1 MTKAILLDIEGT
13 TTPVNFVHKV
23 LFPYSRERVNSFVA
37 MHFGELRSEI
47 EQLVD
52 ESSHDDKYT
61 VPVDPLEPGSVAAYL
76 ENLIDTDRK
85 STPLKSIQGKIW
97 QDGYRTGE
105 LISQVYD
112 DVPPA
117 LERWAAA
124 DKEVSIYSS
133 GSALAQRMLFRHTN
147 RGDLTD
153 HISDYF
159 DTNVGAKREPE
170 SYETIAARMG
180 YLPREIT
187 FLSDVPEELDA
198 AASIG
203 MACVLVDRPG
213 HAERS
218 PEIKY
223 KRVSTFDDLG

>member
-1 MTKAILLDIEGT
+1 MKAILLDIEGT
-13 TTPVNFVHKV
+13 TTPIDFVKNV

-37 MHFGELRSEI
+37 MHFGELRKEI
-47 EQLVD
+47 DELVD
-52 ESSHDDKYT
+52 ESSHDEKYT

-76 ENLIDTDRK
+76 EHLIDTDRK

-97 QDGYRTGE
+97 QEGYRTGE
-105 LISQVYD
+105 LLAQVFD

-117 LERWAAA
+117 LERWSV
-124 DKEVSIYSS
+124 DGKEVAIYSS
-133 GSALAQRMLFRHTN
+133 GSALAQRMLFRHTDK
-147 RGDLTD
+147 GDLTD

-170 SYETIAARMG
+170 SYETIASRMG

-187 FLSDVPEELDA
+187 FLSDVPEELAA

-213 HAERS
+213 HPERD
-218 PEIKY
+218 PALKF
-223 KRVSTFDDLG
+223 KRVSSFSELG

>member
-1 MTKAILLDIEGT
+1 MKAVLLDIEGT
-13 TTPVNFVHKV
+13 TTPVDFVHKV
-23 LFPYSRERVNSFVA
+23 LFPYSRERVGSFVA
-37 MHFGELRSEI
+37 MHFDHLHPEI
-47 EQLVD
+47 EQLID

-76 ENLIDTDRK
+76 EHLIDTDRK

-97 QDGYRTGE
+97 QEGYRTRE
-105 LISQVYD
+105 LLSQVYD

-117 LERWAAA
+117 LERWSAA
-124 DKEVSIYSS
+124 DKEISIYSS
-133 GSALAQRMLFRHTN
+133 GSALAQRMLFRNTN
-147 RGDLTD
+147 MGDLTD
-153 HISDYF
+153 YISDYF

-203 MACVLVDRPG
+203 MACILVNRPG
-213 HAERS
+213 HPERG
-218 PEIKY
+218 PELKF
-223 KRVSTFDDLG
+223 KRVSSFSELD

>member
-13 TTPVNFVHKV
+13 TTPMDFVKKV
-23 LFPYSRERVNSFVA
+23 LFPYSRERVNSYVA
-37 MHFGELRSEI
+37 MHFGELRKEI
-47 EQLVD
+47 DQLVD
-52 ESSHDDKYT
+52 ESSHGDSYT

-76 ENLIDTDRK
+76 EHLIDTDRK

-97 QDGYRTGE
+97 QEGYRSGE
-105 LISQVYD
+105 LVSQVYD

-117 LERWAAA
+117 LEGWAAA
-124 DKEVSIYSS
+124 GKEIAIYSS
-133 GSALAQRMLFRHTN
+133 GSALAQRLLFRHTD
-147 RGDLTD
+147 RGDLTPY
-153 HISDYF
+153 ISDYF

-187 FLSDVPEELDA
+187 FFSDVPEELDA

-203 MACVLVDRPG
+203 MVSILVDRPG
-213 HAERS
+213 YPERG
-218 PEIKY
+218 PEVKF
-223 KRVSTFDDLG
+223 KRVSSFPRSD

>member
-1 MTKAILLDIEGT
+1 MKAILLDIEGT
-13 TTPVNFVHKV
+13 TTPVNFVHEV

-76 ENLIDTDRK
+76 EHLIDKDRK
-85 STPLKSIQGKIW
+85 STPLKSIQGKMW
-97 QDGYRTGE
+97 QEGYRSGE
-105 LISQVYD
+105 LLAQIFD

-124 DKEVSIYSS
+124 DKEIAIYSS
-133 GSALAQRMLFRHTN
+133 GSALAQRLLFRHTDK
-147 RGDLTD
+147 GDLTSF
-153 HISDYF
+153 ISDYF

-187 FLSDVPEELDA
+187 FISDVPEELDA

-203 MACVLVDRPG
+203 MGCVLVDRPG
-213 HAERS
+213 HPERG
-218 PEIKY
+218 PELKY
-223 KRVSTFDDLG
+223 KRVTSFSELD

>member
-1 MTKAILLDIEGT
+1 MKAILLDIEGT
-13 TTPVNFVHKV
+13 TTPINFVHEV

-37 MHFGELRSEI
+37 MHFGELRHEI

-52 ESSHDDKYT
+52 ESSHDEKYT

-76 ENLIDTDRK
+76 EHLIDTDRK

-97 QDGYRTGE
+97 QEGYRTGD
-105 LISQVYD
+105 LLSQVFE

-124 DKEVSIYSS
+124 GKEIAIYSS
-133 GSALAQRMLFRHTN
+133 GSALAQRMLFRHTDK
-147 RGDLTD
+147 GDLTS

-180 YLPREIT
+180 YVPREIT
-187 FLSDVPEELDA
+187 FVSDVPEELDA

-203 MACVLVDRPG
+203 MGCVLIDRPG
-213 HAERS
+213 HPERS
-218 PEIKY
+218 PELKF
-223 KRVSTFDDLG
+223 KRISSFSELG

>member
-1 MTKAILLDIEGT
+1 MKAILLDIEGT
-13 TTPVNFVHKV
+13 TTPINFVHKV
-23 LFPYSRERVNSFVA
+23 LFPYSRERMNSFVA
-37 MHFGELRSEI
+37 MHFGELRKEI
-47 EQLVD
+47 EELVD
-52 ESSHDDKYT
+52 ESSHDEKYT

-76 ENLIDTDRK
+76 EHLIDTDRK

-97 QDGYRTGE
+97 QEGYRTGDLLAE
-105 LISQVYD
+105 VFD
-112 DVPPA
+112 DVPEA
-117 LERWAAA
+117 FKRWSAA
-124 DKEVSIYSS
+124 DKEIAIYSS
-133 GSALAQRMLFRHTN
+133 GSALAQRMLFRHTDK
-147 RGDLTD
+147 GDLTD

-187 FLSDVPEELDA
+187 FLSDVLEELDA

-213 HAERS
+213 HPERA
-218 PEIKY
+218 PELKF
-223 KRVSTFDDLG
+223 KRVTSFDQLD